1 MEKLYEY
8 LNELFRCEWNPD
20 LSLGITYNG
29 ISNIQGC
36 DYYNELLSQ
45 MNSESEIFLCSL
57 PQNQLIAIHSKIVE
71 ICEWQYD
78 VITWESVESLKRE
91 SKGEKN
97 RKDIELGEHVVAMF
111 GIQDYYRNKLRRFIA
126 DLLGFN
132 NNTIENKEE
141 PTITEDNNFQNNN
154 TIAESKISNSEVI
167 KGVAGL
173 AKHLRCGNTF
183 AQAVINSKLL
193 MTNGSQYKA
202 GKSWLFNPK
211 KIEDLLN
218 ENPNLLENVHIK
230 RRK

>member
-1 MEKLYEY
+1 MEKLIKY
-8 LNELFRCEWNPD
+8 LNELFRCEWNND

-36 DYYNELLSQ
+36 DFYNKLLSE

-78 VITWESVESLKRE
+78 VITWESVESLKRD
-91 SKGEKN
+91 SKGENN

-111 GIQDYYRNKLRRFIA
+111 GIQDYYRHRLRRFIE

-132 NNTIENKEE
+132 NNTIEGKEE
-141 PTITEDNNFQNNN
+141 VTIKENNDFLDDTDTKLPNR
-154 TIAESKISNSEVI
+154 EVI

-173 AKHLRCGNTF
+173 AKYLGFGKTM
-183 AQAVINSKLL
+183 AQAIINSELL
-193 MTNGSQYKA
+193 MTNGSQYRA
-202 GKSWLFNPK
+202 GKSWFFNPE
-211 KIEDLLN
+211 KIEDLLK
-218 ENPNLLENVHIK
+218 ENPNLFENVHIK
-230 RRK
+230 RPK

>member
-1 MEKLYEY
+1 MEKLIKY

-36 DYYNELLSQ
+36 DFYNKLLSE

-78 VITWESVESLKRE
+78 VITWESVQSLKRD
-91 SKGEKN
+91 SKPNEN
-97 RKDIELGEHVVAMF
+97 TADIELGEHVVAMF
-111 GIQDYYRNKLRRFIA
+111 GLQDYYRHKLRRFIE

-132 NNTIENKEE
+132 KNNIENKKE

-173 AKHLRCGNTF
+173 AEYLGFGITM
-183 AQAVINSKLL
+183 AQAIVSSKRL
-193 MTNGSQYKA
+193 MTNGGQYRA
-202 GKSWLFNPK
+202 GKSWLFNRK
-211 KIEDLLN
+211 KIEDLLK
-218 ENPNLLENVHIK
+218 ENPNLLEGVHIK

>member
-1 MEKLYEY
+1 MEKLIKY

-57 PQNQLIAIHSKIVE
+57 PKNQLIAIHTRIVE
-71 ICEWQYD
+71 ICKWQYD
-78 VITWESVESLKRE
+78 VITWESVESLKRD
-91 SKGEKN
+91 SKGENN

-111 GIQDYYRNKLRRFIA
+111 GVQDYYRHKLRRFIE

-132 NNTIENKEE
+132 NNTIEGKEE
-141 PTITEDNNFQNNN
+141 VTIKENNDFQDDTDTKLPNR
-154 TIAESKISNSEVI
+154 EVI

-173 AKHLRCGNTF
+173 AKYLGFGKTM
-183 AQAVINSKLL
+183 AQAIVNSELL
-193 MTNGSQYKA
+193 MTNGSQYRA
-202 GKSWLFNPK
+202 GKSWFFNPE
-211 KIEDLLN
+211 KIEDLLK

-230 RRK
+230 RPK

>member
-1 MEKLYEY
+1 MEKLIKY

-78 VITWESVESLKRE
+78 VITWESVESLKRD
-91 SKGEKN
+91 SKGENN

-111 GIQDYYRNKLRRFIA
+111 GVQDYYRHKLRRFIE

-132 NNTIENKEE
+132 NNTIEGKEE
-141 PTITEDNNFQNNN
+141 VAIKENNDFQDDTDTKLPNR
-154 TIAESKISNSEVI
+154 EVI

-173 AKHLRCGNTF
+173 AKYLGFGKTM
-183 AQAVINSKLL
+183 AQAIIHSELL
-193 MTNGSQYKA
+193 MTNGSQYRA
-202 GKSWLFNPK
+202 GKSWFFNPE
-211 KIEDLLN
+211 KIEDLLK

-230 RRK
+230 RPK

>member
-29 ISNIQGC
+29 ISNIKGC
-36 DYYNELLSQ
+36 NYYDKLLSQ
-45 MNSESEIFLCSL
+45 MNSESEILLCSL
-57 PQNQLIAIHSKIVE
+57 PKNQLIAIHSRIVE

-78 VITWESVESLKRE
+78 VITSESVQSLKRD
-91 SKGEKN
+91 SKPNEN
-97 RKDIELGEHVVAMF
+97 TADIELGEHVVAMF
-111 GIQDYYRNKLRRFIA
+111 GVQDYYRHSLRRFIE
-126 DLLGFN
+126 DLLG
-132 NNTIENKEE
+132 INKEE
-141 PTITEDNNFQNNN
+141 VTITEDNDFQDDTDTKLPNR
-154 TIAESKISNSEVI
+154 EVI

-173 AKHLRCGNTF
+173 AKYLGCGKTM
-183 AQAVINSKLL
+183 AQAIINSKLL
-193 MTNGSQYKA
+193 MTNGGQYKA

-218 ENPNLLENVHIK
+218 ENPNLLENVHIE